1 MGPYPLFCCS
11 DWSELAADLDELCD
25 SVVSVVLVTDP
36 FGEWTVE
43 QLDCCVIAPPSGSC
57 RRCPGA

>member
-1 MGPYPLFCCS
+1 MSML
-11 DWSELAADLDELCD
+11 L

-43 QLDCCVIAPPSGSC
+43 QLDTVLPD
-57 RRCPGA
+57 RRTVLKSTSWWSSRPRP